1 MQEEQ
6 DAEVSDEH
14 ISWQQAGETSD
25 TTEIPEVLSEQELQ
39 DMGLD
44 KIIREQGM
52 EPEYGVTL
60 EDLKK
65 LKLAEQGWLKDP
77 RQVLETMG
85 SNADIL
91 QIVIPENVNEVSK
104 EAVVTGKLPPG

>member
-1 MQEEQ
+1 MDDDLAGFYTQMKEDMRLRFPVITAQTVLGSYMQEEQ

-25 TTEIPEVLSEQELQ
+25 TTEIPKVLSEQELQ

-60 EDLKK
+60 EDLDRK
-65 LKLAEQGWLKDP
+65 
-77 RQVLETMG
+77 
-85 SNADIL
+85 S
-91 QIVIPENVNEVSK
+91 
-104 EAVVTGKLPPG
+104 VV